1 MPLYQY
7 EGWDMASRSVKGKR
21 GAVSEQALYEVLK
34 AEGIFLTR
42 CLRLDGVSR
51 PQKMLKPIELSE
63 FCRQIAVMTGSGIT
77 MSRALGI
84 LCMGAEEKR
93 LKAIYGYLQKRMK
106 QGCPVSDAMEEMGI
120 FPEMMV
126 NMFRAGEASG
136 KMDQTVA
143 ELAEHYQKEHRM
155 KTRIQAAVQYPKVLC
170 LAAIASILI
179 VFLVVIPTVEPL
191 FEGMDLPF
199 ITKVLMKFSGFVK
212 EKWYIAIV
220 LLCLP
225 AAVWQAMLSNERFR
239 CLWDKEKLF
248 LPVIGKQMKII
259 YTARFSRSQ
268 SSLYASGLPM
278 LLCLE
283 IAGRAIGNRYL
294 EKQFSE
300 VIKQVQGGEMLSRA
314 IQNVEG
320 LDKKLSSIIFVGEE
334 TGKLDNMLE
343 SVADGYEYES
353 DMALTRLI
361 GLMEPAMILVMGVVI
376 GIILLGI
383 MIPMW
388 NMYGY
393 IG

>member
-1 MPLYQY
+1 MPVYQY
-7 EGWDMASRSVKGKR
+7 EGWDMASRPVKGKR

-42 CLRLDGVSR
+42 CMRMDGISGT
-51 PQKMLKPIELSE
+51 QKMLKPIELSE

-77 MSRALGI
+77 LSRALGI
-84 LCMGAEEKR
+84 LRTGTEEKR
-93 LKAIYGYLQKRMK
+93 LRSIYECLQKRMK
-106 QGCPVSDAMEEMGI
+106 QGCPISDAMEEMGI

-126 NMFRAGEASG
+126 NMVRAGEASG
-136 KMDQTVA
+136 KMEQTMR
-143 ELAEHYQKEHRM
+143 ELVDHYQKEHRM
-155 KTRIQAAVQYPKVLC
+155 RTRIQAAVQYPKILC
-170 LAAIASILI
+170 LAAVASILT

-191 FEGMDLPF
+191 FEGMELPLL
-199 ITKVLMKFSGFVK
+199 TKILMGFSGFVK
-212 EKWYIAIV
+212 EKWYAAII
-220 LLCLP
+220 LMCLP
-225 AAVWQAMLSNERFR
+225 AAVWQTMLSNEKFR
-239 CLWDKEKLF
+239 CLWDKVKLS
-248 LPVIGKQMKII
+248 LPVIGEQFKII

-283 IAGRAIGNRYL
+283 IAGRALGNRYL
-294 EKQFSE
+294 ERQFSK
-300 VIKQVQGGEMLSRA
+300 VIKQVQNGEMLSRA
-314 IQNVEG
+314 IQNVDG
-320 LDKKLSSIIFVGEE
+320 LDKKLASVIFVGEE
-334 TGKLDNMLE
+334 TGKLDKMLE

-361 GLMEPAMILVMGVVI
+361 GLIEPIMILVMGVII
-376 GIILLGI
+376 GIILLGV